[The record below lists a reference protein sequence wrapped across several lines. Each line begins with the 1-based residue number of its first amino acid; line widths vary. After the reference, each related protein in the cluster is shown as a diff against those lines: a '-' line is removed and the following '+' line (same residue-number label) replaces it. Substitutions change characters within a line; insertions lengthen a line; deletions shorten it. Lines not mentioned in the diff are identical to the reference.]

1 MQNDIINTTKK
12 PYLLSDIIN
21 TNDQNYSTSILYEL
35 IHPYKKALYTY
46 YKNYFNCE
54 PVLMIVSVSNAAQ
67 YVKIVSSN
75 EFMDAIEI
83 YLSDSD
89 MTEEEREHETELINF
104 NSKLLKNCI
113 N

>member
-1 MQNDIINTTKK
+1 MTNLTITQKT
-12 PYLLSDIIN
+12 YLLSDIIN
-21 TNDQNYSTSILYEL
+21 INDQNYSTSILYEL
-35 IHPYKKALYTY
+35 IHPYKKSLYTY

-54 PVLMIVSVSNAAQ
+54 PVLMVTNVSNAAQ

-89 MTEEEREHETELINF
+89 MTDEEKENQTELINF
-104 NSKLLKNCI
+104 NSKLLKDFLN
-113 N
+113 